1 MTLDAIGIDRIAQ
14 EIAAGDRP
22 AAERA
27 LAEHFG
33 PILRLYGRRHLR
45 DAVRAEDLAQDTLA
59 AVIVALRAG
68 RLDQEDKLGAFVF
81 GVAKNKVKEAHR
93 AREREARPA
102 PMERDEDVVEPV
114 LVGFRMH
121 LFGCLSQLTERARE
135 ILARTYFAE
144 DTAPEIAE
152 AMAITDNHV
161 RVIRHRALAE
171 IRRCLEGGAP

>member
-1 MTLDAIGIDRIAQ
+1 MNVRLETIASD
-14 EIAAGDRP
+14 IARGEG

-68 RLDQEDKLGAFVF
+68 RLDHDEKLGAFVF
-81 GVAKNKVKEAHR
+81 GVAKNKVKEALR
-93 AREREARPA
+93 AREREARRA
-102 PMERDEDVVEPV
+102 PVTPPEEIAEPV

-135 ILARTYFAE
+135 VLARTYFAE

-152 AMAITDNHV
+152 AMAMTANHV

-171 IRRCLEGGAP
+171 VRRCLEGGAP